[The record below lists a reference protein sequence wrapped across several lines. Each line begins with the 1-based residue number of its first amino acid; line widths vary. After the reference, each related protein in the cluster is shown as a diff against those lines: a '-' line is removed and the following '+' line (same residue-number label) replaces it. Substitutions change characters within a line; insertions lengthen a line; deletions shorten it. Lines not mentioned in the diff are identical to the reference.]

1 MSVASFWA
9 RYNEARGLFDTERQQ
24 ATTILLSLAD
34 ESLPHELHIRTRI
47 LLASATSDLDTR
59 GEYLNYAE
67 RMCVAFSA
75 AYGSE
80 SLEYATICELSSD
93 LLDERDLLS
102 GSRLDEMYAA
112 IAVDWRVS
120 ELPSPNRPSSS
131 QPIAPVT
138 TSAAATASTP
148 GATIRKA
155 QDSLDPLRTFDLLVP
170 ARVVQD
176 GRTVQGYVVGRFE
189 VMGRIWKIMT
199 NVSLSGRRVDADG
212 QISNQDDLPMVYAVR
227 TRRRLGRSTSYYE
240 DVVPLASVV

>member
-1 MSVASFWA
+1 
-9 RYNEARGLFDTERQQ
+9 
-24 ATTILLSLAD
+24 
-34 ESLPHELHIRTRI
+34 
-47 LLASATSDLDTR
+47 
-59 GEYLNYAE
+59 
-67 RMCVAFSA
+67 MCVAFSA

-148 GATIRKA
+148 VSRATIRKA

-170 ARVVQD
+170 ARVAQD
-176 GRTVQGYVVGRFE
+176 GRTVQGYVHGRFE
-189 VMGRIWKIMT
+189 VVGGRWKTMT
-199 NVSLSGRRVDADG
+199 NDSLSGRRVDAGG
-212 QISNQDDLPMVYAVR
+212 QISNQDGLPMADAVR

-240 DVVPLASVV
+240 DIVPLASAV